1 MKKFLLGTAA
11 AAAMALPFSAN
22 AALVSTDA
30 NAVAGVA
37 LTSPFG
43 ALNQA
48 VGAATISTGIDF
60 TFGNVEGIFDDS
72 SANAFCGING
82 AGNCDLISA
91 VDGRIVLLNSL
102 TQGLTDYFYA
112 EAGNSAIGSLTLSVF
127 DVNNNLLTSALNGL
141 PNGDNGRTTFEIS
154 RASAD
159 IAFFSISGGDTFGVN
174 EIRIETPLGGVGAVP
189 EPATWA
195 FMIFGFGAIGGALR
209 RNRKANVKVSYA

>member
-1 MKKFLLGTAA
+1 MKKLLLATAA
-11 AAAMALPFSAN
+11 TLLASGTAN
-22 AALVSTDA
+22 AAIISTDA
-30 NAVAGVA
+30 SAVPGVA
-37 LTSPFG
+37 ITSPGG
-43 ALNQA
+43 ALVQA
-48 VGAATISTGIDF
+48 VGTATISTGIDF
-60 TFGNVEGIFDDS
+60 TFGNQEGIFNDPP
-72 SANAFCGING
+72 NAFCGINA
-82 AGNCDLISA
+82 AGNCDLVSA

-112 EAGNSAIGSLTLSVF
+112 EAGNSAVGSLTLSVF
-127 DVNNNLLTSALNGL
+127 DLNNNLLASALNGL
-141 PNGDNGRTTFEIS
+141 PNGANGRTTFEIS

-174 EIRIETPLGGVGAVP
+174 EIRIETPLGAVP